1 MTVLQRP
8 GGELATRPIHFF
20 WVVDC
25 SGSMYG
31 EKIGIV
37 NNTIQE
43 CIPEMRS
50 AADNNPNAQLLI
62 RALQFSSGASWIT
75 SSPVPVEDYGWE
87 DMDANGL
94 TELGKAFDLLAAQL
108 SIPPMPERA
117 LPPVIVLLSDG
128 QPTDDYKKSM
138 EKLKKLPWFR
148 KAVKIAISI
157 GQDADDEVLIEFAGN
172 KELVLQANNAT
183 ALAKMIKW
191 ASTTASMV
199 SAPSSKPMNSVAGI
213 LMENGMLERWYSEKD
228 KKSQVFKLLVSI
240 SPKLGNN
247 EIEFIRN
254 HAFEDS
260 ENDKEFMK
268 CFLHDI
274 TEESDEMFE
283 LRMLFYEHYPEYAAN
298 GRCFGKLCEG
308 FFTGGY

>member
-1 MTVLQRP
+1 MEVLQRP

-62 RALQFSSGASWIT
+62 RALQFSSGASWLT
-75 SSPVPVEDYGWE
+75 SNPVPVEDYGWE
-87 DMDANGL
+87 DMEANGL

-138 EKLKKLPWFR
+138 DKLKKLPWFR

-157 GQDADDEVLIEFAGN
+157 GQDADDEVLIEFTGN

-191 ASTTASMV
+191 ASTTASMA
-199 SAPSSKPMNSVAGI
+199 SAPSSKPMTSIPASASAQVASVPTQSTSAAASTPADDPFAPAN
-213 LMENGMLERWYSEKD
+213 NGAP
-228 KKSQVFKLLVSI
+228 LVLDMSNI
-240 SPKLGNN
+240 PNPDD
-247 EIEFIRN
+247 F
-254 HAFEDS
+254 
-260 ENDKEFMK
+260 
-268 CFLHDI
+268 
-274 TEESDEMFE
+274 DEG
-283 LRMLFYEHYPEYAAN
+283 AVW
-298 GRCFGKLCEG
+298 
-308 FFTGGY
+308 

>member
-1 MTVLQRP
+1 MQELQRP

-43 CIPEMRS
+43 CIPEMRNS
-50 AADNNPNAQLLI
+50 ADNNPNAQLLI

-75 SSPVPVEDYGWE
+75 TSPVPVENYSWE
-87 DMDANGL
+87 DMEANGL

-108 SIPPMPERA
+108 SIPPMPARA

-128 QPTDDYKKSM
+128 QPTDDYKKSLD
-138 EKLKKLPWFR
+138 KLKGMPWFR

-157 GQDADDEVLIEFAGN
+157 GQDADDDVLIEFTGN

-199 SAPSSKPMNSVAGI
+199 SAPSSKPMNSTPVSTPAASTPVASVPANDPFAPAN
-213 LMENGMLERWYSEKD
+213 NGAP
-228 KKSQVFKLLVSI
+228 LVLDMSNI
-240 SPKLGNN
+240 PNP
-247 EIEFIRN
+247 
-254 HAFEDS
+254 ED
-260 ENDKEFMK
+260 F
-268 CFLHDI
+268 
-274 TEESDEMFE
+274 DEG
-283 LRMLFYEHYPEYAAN
+283 AVW
-298 GRCFGKLCEG
+298 
-308 FFTGGY
+308 

>member
-1 MTVLQRP
+1 MQELQRP

-43 CIPEMRS
+43 CIPEMRNS
-50 AADNNPNAQLLI
+50 ADNNPNAQLLI

-75 SSPVPVEDYGWE
+75 TSPVPVENYSWE
-87 DMDANGL
+87 DMEANGL

-108 SIPPMPERA
+108 SIPPMPARA

-128 QPTDDYKKSM
+128 QPTDDYKKSLD
-138 EKLKKLPWFR
+138 KLKGMPWFR

-157 GQDADDEVLIEFAGN
+157 GQDADDDVLIEFTGN

-199 SAPSSKPMNSVAGI
+199 SAPSSKPMNSTPVSAPVPANDPFAPAN
-213 LMENGMLERWYSEKD
+213 NGAP
-228 KKSQVFKLLVSI
+228 LVLDMSNI
-240 SPKLGNN
+240 PNPDD
-247 EIEFIRN
+247 F
-254 HAFEDS
+254 
-260 ENDKEFMK
+260 
-268 CFLHDI
+268 
-274 TEESDEMFE
+274 DEG
-283 LRMLFYEHYPEYAAN
+283 AVW
-298 GRCFGKLCEG
+298 
-308 FFTGGY
+308 

>member
-1 MTVLQRP
+1 MEVLQRP

-62 RALQFSSGASWIT
+62 RALQFSSGASWLT
-75 SSPVPVEDYGWE
+75 SNPVPVEDYGWE
-87 DMDANGL
+87 DMEANGL

-138 EKLKKLPWFR
+138 DKLKKLPWFR
-148 KAVKIAISI
+148 KAVKIAIFI
-157 GQDADDEVLIEFAGN
+157 GQDADDEVLIEFTGN

-199 SAPSSKPMNSVAGI
+199 SAPSSKPMTSIPASASAQVASVPTQSTSAAASTPADDPFAPAN
-213 LMENGMLERWYSEKD
+213 NGAP
-228 KKSQVFKLLVSI
+228 LVLDMSNI
-240 SPKLGNN
+240 PNPDD
-247 EIEFIRN
+247 F
-254 HAFEDS
+254 
-260 ENDKEFMK
+260 
-268 CFLHDI
+268 
-274 TEESDEMFE
+274 DEG
-283 LRMLFYEHYPEYAAN
+283 AVW
-298 GRCFGKLCEG
+298 
-308 FFTGGY
+308 

>member
-1 MTVLQRP
+1 MQELQRP

-43 CIPEMRS
+43 CIPEMRNS
-50 AADNNPNAQLLI
+50 ADNNPNAQLLI

-75 SSPVPVEDYGWE
+75 TSPVPVENYSWE
-87 DMDANGL
+87 DMEANGL

-108 SIPPMPERA
+108 SIPPMPARA

-128 QPTDDYKKSM
+128 QPTDDYKKSLD
-138 EKLKKLPWFR
+138 KLKGMPWFR

-157 GQDADDEVLIEFAGN
+157 GQDADDDVLIEFTGN

-199 SAPSSKPMNSVAGI
+199 SAPSSKPMNSIPISAPAASTPSSAASVPADDPFTPAN
-213 LMENGMLERWYSEKD
+213 NGAP
-228 KKSQVFKLLVSI
+228 LVLDMSNI
-240 SPKLGNN
+240 PNPDD
-247 EIEFIRN
+247 F
-254 HAFEDS
+254 
-260 ENDKEFMK
+260 
-268 CFLHDI
+268 
-274 TEESDEMFE
+274 DEG
-283 LRMLFYEHYPEYAAN
+283 AVW
-298 GRCFGKLCEG
+298 
-308 FFTGGY
+308 